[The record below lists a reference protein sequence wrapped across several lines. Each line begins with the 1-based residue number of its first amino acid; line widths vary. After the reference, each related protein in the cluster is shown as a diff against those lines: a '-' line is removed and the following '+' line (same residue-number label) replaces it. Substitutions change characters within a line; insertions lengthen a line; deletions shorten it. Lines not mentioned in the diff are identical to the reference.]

1 MARYDDAMMQTSKR
15 FLVSC
20 HRGCTERAPEN
31 TVAAARDALRLGVD
45 LIECDVRTTADG
57 HLVIMHDST
66 VDRTT
71 DGFGPISGMTLSQV
85 RRLRIRDTRFADIGV
100 HRVPTLEEL
109 VKAVSGRAGFYI
121 DTKDVHPVA
130 LKRIIRDPKVIAKSY
145 AYISTDEA
153 LLWKQHIPELRLMAT
168 APDDVRTPT
177 QMRDFL
183 SRFPLSALDGPLT
196 LSKEQIAVAA
206 EMGVVYIPDT
216 LTLTEGP
223 EIWSDVIARGAGGIQ
238 TDRPTAL
245 LGFLRKRGMTH

>member
-1 MARYDDAMMQTSKR
+1 MQTGKR

-71 DGFGPISGMTLSQV
+71 DGFGPISGMTLGQV
-85 RRLRIRDTRFADIGV
+85 RRLRIRDTRFASLGT
-100 HRVPTLEEL
+100 HRVPTLAEL
-109 VKAVSGRAGFYI
+109 ANAVGRRAGFYI
-121 DTKDVHPVA
+121 DTKDVHPAA
-130 LKRIIRDPKVIAKSY
+130 LKRVLRDPQVIAKSF

-153 LLWKQHIPELRLMAT
+153 SLWKKHIPELRLMAT
-168 APDDVRTPT
+168 APDDVRTPK
-177 QMRDFL
+177 QLQDFVTK
-183 SRFPLSALDGPLT
+183 FHLSALDGPLT
-196 LSKEQIAVAA
+196 LTKEQVAA
-206 EMGVVYIPDT
+206 SFELGVVYIPDT
-216 LTLTEGP
+216 LTLSEGP
-223 EIWSDVIARGAGGIQ
+223 EIWADVIARGAGGIQ

-245 LGFLRKRGMTH
+245 LGFLRRRGMTP

>member
-1 MARYDDAMMQTSKR
+1 MQTSKG

-71 DGFGPISGMTLSQV
+71 DGFGAVSGMTLAQV
-85 RRLRIRDTRFADIGV
+85 RRLCIRDTRFASVGT
-100 HRVPTLEEL
+100 HHVPTLEEL
-109 VKAVSGRAGFYI
+109 VTAVAGRAGFYI
-121 DTKDVHPVA
+121 DTKDVHPAA
-130 LKRIIRDPKVIAKSY
+130 LKRIIRDPKVIAKSF

-153 LLWKQHIPELRLMAT
+153 LLWKQHIPALRLMAT
-168 APDDVRTPT
+168 APRDVRTAE

-183 SRFPLSALDGPLT
+183 ARFPLSALDGPLT
-196 LSKEQIAVAA
+196 LTKEQIAVAA
-206 EMGVVYIPDT
+206 ELGVVFIPDT

-223 EIWSDVIARGAGGIQ
+223 EIWSDVIARGAAGIQ

-245 LGFLRKRGMTH
+245 LDFLRKRGMTH

>member
-1 MARYDDAMMQTSKR
+1 MMQTSKG

-71 DGFGPISGMTLSQV
+71 DGFGAVSGMTLAQV
-85 RRLRIRDTRFADIGV
+85 RRLRIRDTRFASVGT
-100 HRVPTLEEL
+100 HHVPTLEEL
-109 VKAVSGRAGFYI
+109 VKAVGGRAGFYI
-121 DTKDVHPVA
+121 DTKDVHPAA
-130 LKRIIRDPKVIAKSY
+130 LKRIIRDPQVIAKSF

-153 LLWKQHIPELRLMAT
+153 LLWKQHIPALRLMAT
-168 APDDVRTPT
+168 APNDVRTPKHL
-177 QMRDFL
+177 QDFVTK
-183 SRFPLSALDGPLT
+183 FQLSALDGPLT
-196 LSKEQIAVAA
+196 LTKEQVAA
-206 EMGVVYIPDT
+206 AFDLEVVYIPDT

-223 EIWSDVIARGAGGIQ
+223 EIWSDVIARGAAGIQ

-245 LGFLRKRGMTH
+245 LEFLRKRGMTH

>member
-130 LKRIIRDPKVIAKSY
+130 LKRIIRDPNVIAKSF

-153 LLWKQHIPELRLMAT
+153 LLWKQHIPALRLMAT

-223 EIWSDVIARGAGGIQ
+223 EIWSDVIVRGAAGIQ

-245 LGFLRKRGMTH
+245 LGFLRKRGITH

>member
-1 MARYDDAMMQTSKR
+1 MMQTSKG

-71 DGFGPISGMTLSQV
+71 DGFGPVSGMTLAQV
-85 RRLRIRDTRFADIGV
+85 RRLRIRDTRFESVGT
-100 HRVPTLEEL
+100 HHVPTLDEL
-109 VKAVSGRAGFYI
+109 VKAVDGRAGFYI
-121 DTKDVHPVA
+121 DTKDVHPAA
-130 LKRIIRDPKVIAKSY
+130 LKRIIRDPKVIAKSF

-153 LLWKQHIPELRLMAT
+153 LLWKQHIPALRLMAT
-168 APDDVRTPT
+168 APNDVRTPK
-177 QMRDFL
+177 QLQDFVTK
-183 SRFPLSALDGPLT
+183 FQLSALDGPLT
-196 LSKEQIAVAA
+196 LTKEQVATA
-206 EMGVVYIPDT
+206 FDLGVVYIPDT

-223 EIWSDVIARGAGGIQ
+223 EIWSDVIARGASGIQ

-245 LGFLRKRGMTH
+245 LDFLRKRGITH

>member
-1 MARYDDAMMQTSKR
+1 MMQTGKR

-71 DGFGPISGMTLSQV
+71 DGFGPISGMTLAQV
-85 RRLRIRDTRFADIGV
+85 RRLRIRDTRFAAIGV
-100 HRVPTLEEL
+100 HRVPMLAEL
-109 VKAVSGRAGFYI
+109 VKAVDGRAGFYI
-121 DTKDVHPVA
+121 DTKDVHPAA
-130 LKRIIRDPKVIAKSY
+130 LKRIIRDPKVIARSF

-168 APDDVRTPT
+168 APNDVRTPK
-177 QMRDFL
+177 QLQDFVTK
-183 SRFPLSALDGPLT
+183 FQLSALDGPLT
-196 LSKEQIAVAA
+196 LSKEQVAVAF
-206 EMGVVYIPDT
+206 ELGVVYIPDT
-216 LTLTEGP
+216 LTRSEGP
-223 EIWSDVIARGAGGIQ
+223 EIWADVIARGAGGIQ

>member
-1 MARYDDAMMQTSKR
+1 MMQTGKR

-71 DGFGPISGMTLSQV
+71 DGFGPISGMTLAQV
-85 RRLRIRDTRFADIGV
+85 RRLRIRDTRFASLGS
-100 HRVPTLEEL
+100 HHVPTLAEL
-109 VKAVSGRAGFYI
+109 VTAVGRRAGFYI
-121 DTKDVHPVA
+121 DTKDVHPAA
-130 LKRIIRDPKVIAKSY
+130 LKRIIRDPKVIAKSF

-168 APDDVRTPT
+168 APNDVRTPK
-177 QMRDFL
+177 QLQDFVTK
-183 SRFPLSALDGPLT
+183 FQLSALDGPLT
-196 LSKEQIAVAA
+196 LTKEQVAVAF
-206 EMGVVYIPDT
+206 ELGVVYIPDT
-216 LTLTEGP
+216 LTLSEGP
-223 EIWSDVIARGAGGIQ
+223 EIWADVIARGAGGIQ

>member
-1 MARYDDAMMQTSKR
+1 MMQTSKR

-31 TVAAARDALRLGVD
+31 TIAAALDALRLGVD

-71 DGFGPISGMTLSQV
+71 DGFGPVSGMTLAQV
-85 RRLRIRDTRFADIGV
+85 RRLRIRDTRFESVGT
-100 HRVPTLEEL
+100 HHVPTLDEL
-109 VKAVSGRAGFYI
+109 VKAVDGRAGFYI
-121 DTKDVHPVA
+121 DTKDVHPAA
-130 LKRIIRDPKVIAKSY
+130 LMRIIRDPKVIAKSF

-153 LLWKQHIPELRLMAT
+153 ALWKQHIPALRLMAT
-168 APDDVRTPT
+168 APNDVRTPK
-177 QMRDFL
+177 QLQDFVTK
-183 SRFPLSALDGPLT
+183 FQLSALDGPLT
-196 LSKEQIAVAA
+196 LTKEQVATA
-206 EMGVVYIPDT
+206 FDLGVVYIPDT

-223 EIWSDVIARGAGGIQ
+223 EIWSDVIARGASGIQ

-245 LGFLRKRGMTH
+245 LDFLRKRGITH

>member
-1 MARYDDAMMQTSKR
+1 MMQTAKQ

-71 DGFGPISGMTLSQV
+71 DGFGPISGMTLAQV
-85 RRLRIRDTRFADIGV
+85 RRLRIRDTRFACLGT
-100 HRVPTLEEL
+100 HRVPTLAEL
-109 VKAVSGRAGFYI
+109 VTAVGRRAGFYI
-121 DTKDVHPVA
+121 DTKDVHPAA
-130 LKRIIRDPKVIAKSY
+130 LKRIIRDPKVIAKSF

-168 APDDVRTPT
+168 APDDVRTPK
-177 QMRDFL
+177 QLQDFVTK
-183 SRFPLSALDGPLT
+183 FQLSALDGPLT
-196 LSKEQIAVAA
+196 LTKEQVAA
-206 EMGVVYIPDT
+206 AFEQGVVYIPDT
-216 LTLTEGP
+216 LTLSEGP
-223 EIWSDVIARGAGGIQ
+223 EIWSDVIERGAGGIQ

-245 LGFLRKRGMTH
+245 LSFLRKRGMTH

>member
-1 MARYDDAMMQTSKR
+1 MMQTGKR

-45 LIECDVRTTADG
+45 LIECDLRTTADG

-71 DGFGPISGMTLSQV
+71 DGFGPISGMTLAQV
-85 RRLRIRDTRFADIGV
+85 RRLRIRDTRFAAIGV

-109 VKAVSGRAGFYI
+109 TKAVDGRAGFYI
-121 DTKDVHPVA
+121 DTKDVHPAA
-130 LKRIIRDPKVIAKSY
+130 LKRIMRDPKVIAKSF

-153 LLWKQHIPELRLMAT
+153 LLWKKHIPELRLMAT
-168 APDDVRTPT
+168 APDYVRTPK
-177 QMRDFL
+177 QLQDFVTK
-183 SRFPLSALDGPLT
+183 FQLSALDGPLT
-196 LSKEQIAVAA
+196 LTKEQVAA
-206 EMGVVYIPDT
+206 AFELGVVYIPDT
-216 LTLTEGP
+216 LTLSEGP
-223 EIWSDVIARGAGGIQ
+223 EIWADVIARGAGGIQ

-245 LGFLRKRGMTH
+245 LGFLRRRGMTP

>member
-1 MARYDDAMMQTSKR
+1 MARYDDDMMQTSKR

-20 HRGCTERAPEN
+20 HRGCTEHAPEN

-71 DGFGPISGMTLSQV
+71 DGIGPISGMTLTQV
-85 RRLRIRDTRFADIGV
+85 RRLSIRDTRFASVGT
-100 HRVPTLEEL
+100 HRVPTLAEL
-109 VKAVSGRAGFYI
+109 LKAIDGRAGFYI
-121 DTKDVHPVA
+121 DTKDVHPAA
-130 LKRIIRDPKVIAKSY
+130 LKRVIVDPKVIAKSF

-168 APDDVRTPT
+168 APDDVRTPK
-177 QMRDFL
+177 QMRDFVTK
-183 SRFPLSALDGPLT
+183 FQLSALDGPLT
-196 LSKEQIAVAA
+196 LTKEQIAVVT
-206 EMGVVYIPDT
+206 EMGVVFIPDT

-223 EIWSDVIARGAGGIQ
+223 EIWSDVIARGAAGIQ

-245 LGFLRKRGMTH
+245 LDFLRKRGMTH

>member
-1 MARYDDAMMQTSKR
+1 MMQKGKR

-45 LIECDVRTTADG
+45 LIECDLRTTADG

-71 DGFGPISGMTLSQV
+71 DGFGPISGMTLAQV
-85 RRLRIRDTRFADIGV
+85 RRLRIRDTRFAAIGV

-109 VKAVSGRAGFYI
+109 TKAVDGRAGFYI
-121 DTKDVHPVA
+121 DTKDVHPA
-130 LKRIIRDPKVIAKSY
+130 TLKRIIRDPKVIAKSF

-168 APDDVRTPT
+168 APDDVRTPK
-177 QMRDFL
+177 QLQDFVTK
-183 SRFPLSALDGPLT
+183 FQLSALDGPLT
-196 LSKEQIAVAA
+196 LTKEQVAVAFDL
-206 EMGVVYIPDT
+206 GVVYIPDT
-216 LTLTEGP
+216 LTLSEGP
-223 EIWSDVIARGAGGIQ
+223 EIWADVIARGAGGIQ

-245 LGFLRKRGMTH
+245 LGFLRKRGLTY